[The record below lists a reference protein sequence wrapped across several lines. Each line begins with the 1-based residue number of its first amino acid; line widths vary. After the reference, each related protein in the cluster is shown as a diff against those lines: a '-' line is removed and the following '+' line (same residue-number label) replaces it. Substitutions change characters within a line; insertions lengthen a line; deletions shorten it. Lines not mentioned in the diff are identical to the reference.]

1 MIMGVI
7 RIVRMEFEPGRSE
20 AFDALFTLSQPKI
33 EGFDGC
39 RKVTLLKSSNEPD
52 VRTTLSWWD
61 HEEALNQYRQSTLFG
76 EIWPATKAGFCSAPL
91 AWTSDWPM
99 DDVG

>member
-7 RIVRMEFEPGRSE
+7 RIVRMEFEQGRSE
-20 AFDALFTLSQPKI
+20 AFDALFTLSQSKI
-33 EGFDGC
+33 EAFDGC
-39 RKVTLLKSSNEPD
+39 SKVTLLKSSNEPD

-61 HEEALNQYRQSTLFG
+61 HEEALNLYRQSKLFG